1 MVHHVT
7 LTMPDDLYQALLRR
21 TQETG
26 RGLEETAADC
36 LAQALRSPA
45 PGELLRSWT
54 GAWASGVPDAS
65 IRHDDY
71 LGQALSPIHKENHH
85 VAPAHD

>member
-26 RGLEETAADC
+26 RSLEETAADLWRRPFKVQHQASSYEAGPGRGLRRARC
-36 LAQALRSPA
+36 LGPA
-45 PGELLRSWT
+45 R
-54 GAWASGVPDAS
+54 
-65 IRHDDY
+65 
-71 LGQALSPIHKENHH
+71 
-85 VAPAHD
+85 